1 MYKSLIIQKLNT
13 VNTFLYKKLTLK
25 GVGYKMS
32 LIKKNVFNI
41 IEFRLGFSHPIY
53 IKVPFSIKLL
63 SPNNTT
69 LYILGNSIEQVN
81 NLVFKIRSLRIPDS
95 YKGKGILYE
104 YEKLELKEGKK
115 S

>member
-1 MYKSLIIQKLNT
+1 
-13 VNTFLYKKLTLK
+13 
-25 GVGYKMS
+25 MS
-32 LIKKNVFNI
+32 LTKNKFFNI

-53 IKVPFSIKLL
+53 LKVPSSIQLL

-81 NLVFKIRSLRIPDS
+81 NLVFKIRSLRVPDS
-95 YKGKGILYE
+95 YKGKGVINE